1 MTDSTIK
8 FFFFFLREWK
18 MLEVVIACLV
28 VLSIIGLEIGCS
40 LCTYQGFLFHFGLF
54 FLVK

>member
-1 MTDSTIK
+1 MTDTIN